1 VRGEDEAIT
10 EAHATADLDLTS
22 GAERYQA
29 HNSSQLINRQPN
41 ANAPRHPLLGVK
53 RTWRGLVSMSANDPT
68 RTSRLGRQL
77 LTETESISWA
87 TSPQLRC

>member
-1 VRGEDEAIT
+1 MRGEDEAIT

-41 ANAPRHPLLGVK
+41 ANAPRRPLLVVK
-53 RTWRGLVSMSANDPT
+53 RTWRGLVSMSANDPK
-68 RTSRLGRQL
+68 RTLLIGGRRILAEQF
-77 LTETESISWA
+77 ERM
-87 TSPQLRC
+87 PF

>member
-1 VRGEDEAIT
+1 MRGEDEAIT

-53 RTWRGLVSMSANDPT
+53 RT
-68 RTSRLGRQL
+68 
-77 LTETESISWA
+77 
-87 TSPQLRC
+87 